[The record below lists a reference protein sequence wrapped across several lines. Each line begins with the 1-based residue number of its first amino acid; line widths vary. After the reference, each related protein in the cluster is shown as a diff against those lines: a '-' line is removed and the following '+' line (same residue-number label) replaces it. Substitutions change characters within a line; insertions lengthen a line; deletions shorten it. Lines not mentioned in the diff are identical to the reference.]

1 MELQRTTLVISVLLT
16 ISIITTPI
24 LATPSFAEA
33 VAQQQQQT
41 QVVHYSNSWAVEV
54 QGGVEEAD
62 ALAQKHGLINYG
74 QIGNQRNYYLFMD
87 GEELGEVTKDL
98 SELMIT
104 KTGKLKAEQKV
115 GSVTQQKIV
124 GKVKKEY
131 TPPSDPGWSKQWSL
145 ENTGQTRGPSGLD
158 LNVEPAWMQGITGEG
173 VIVGIVDDGMEWR
186 HNDLRVNYVS
196 IQDTSVRNKCE

>member
-74 QIGNQRNYYLFMD
+74 QVNILVARGGNTYMYIGY
-87 GEELGEVTKDL
+87 
-98 SELMIT
+98 
-104 KTGKLKAEQKV
+104 
-115 GSVTQQKIV
+115 
-124 GKVKKEY
+124 
-131 TPPSDPGWSKQWSL
+131 SDTIIYI
-145 ENTGQTRGPSGLD
+145 E
-158 LNVEPAWMQGITGEG
+158 
-173 VIVGIVDDGMEWR
+173 
-186 HNDLRVNYVS
+186 RVLARC
-196 IQDTSVRNKCE
+196 I